1 MPLSKYLSSREQ
13 YDAHCRE
20 QFEEA
25 SPHDP
30 AAVDRA
36 MARRYPKSTEQAA
49 EELKR
54 RGLRIDV
61 EQLARRVTPEFRQV
75 GRSVLWYAD
84 DIDAVAEDL
93 DQANRLTYD
102 AHYRR
107 EQGLSYAEHV
117 AIQKQVRT
125 KRLAVMQRV
134 ADAAGG
140 TIPDVADACN
150 RVMPDPLEW
159 DDAAIA
165 KAVTLTR
172 EYIVSPGVAR

>member
-1 MPLSKYLSSREQ
+1 MPLSKYLMTREQ
-13 YDAHCRE
+13 YDADCRDRL
-20 QFEEA
+20 EEA
-25 SPHDP
+25 HPSDP
-30 AAVDRA
+30 AAVARV

-54 RGLRIDV
+54 RGLRIDAD
-61 EQLARRVTPEFRQV
+61 QLSRRVTQEFRQI
-75 GRSVLWYAD
+75 GRNFVWFAD

-107 EQGLSYAEHV
+107 EQGLSFAEHAAV
-117 AIQKQVRT
+117 QKQVRT
-125 KRLAVMQRV
+125 KRLAIMQQV

-159 DDAAIA
+159 DEAAIA
-165 KAVTLTR
+165 KAVSLTR
-172 EYIVSPGVAR
+172 EYIASQGVAR

>member
-13 YDAHCRE
+13 YNAHCRE

-25 SPHDP
+25 SPNDP
-30 AAVDRA
+30 AAVERA

-49 EELKR
+49 DELKR

-61 EQLARRVTPEFRQV
+61 DQLSRRVPPGCRQV
-75 GRSVLWYAD
+75 GRSFLWFAD

-107 EQGLSYAEHV
+107 EQGLSYTEHT
-117 AIQKQVRT
+117 AIQKQVRA

-150 RVMPDPLEW
+150 RAMPDALEW
-159 DDAAIA
+159 DEW
-165 KAVTLTR
+165 AVAQATELTR
-172 EYIVSPGVAR
+172 KYRESQGVAQ

>member
-1 MPLSKYLSSREQ
+1 MPLSKYLMTREQ

-20 QFEEA
+20 QLEEA
-25 SPHDP
+25 HSNDP
-30 AAVDRA
+30 AAVARI

-61 EQLARRVTPEFRQV
+61 DQLARQVTPEFRQI
-75 GRSVLWYAD
+75 GRNFVWFAD
-84 DIDAVAEDL
+84 DIDDVAEAL
-93 DQANRLTYD
+93 DQAHRLTYE
-102 AHYRR
+102 AHYRK
-107 EQGLSYAEHV
+107 EEGLSYAEHA
-117 AIQKQVRT
+117 AIRRQVNA
-125 KRLAVMQRV
+125 KRLAVTQRV

-159 DDAAIA
+159 DEAAIT

-172 EYIVSPGVAR
+172 EYIPTLGVAR

>member
-1 MPLSKYLSSREQ
+1 MPLSKYLMTREQ
-13 YDAHCRE
+13 YDADCRE
-20 QFEEA
+20 RLEEA
-25 SPHDP
+25 HPNDP
-30 AAVDRA
+30 AAVARV

-61 EQLARRVTPEFRQV
+61 DQLARRVTPEFRQI
-75 GRSVLWYAD
+75 GRNFVWFAD

-107 EQGLSYAEHV
+107 EQCLSYAEHA
-117 AIQKQVRT
+117 AIRKQVLA

-134 ADAAGG
+134 AEAAGG

-159 DDAAIA
+159 DEAAIA
-165 KAVTLTR
+165 KAVMLTR
-172 EYIVSPGVAR
+172 EYIPTLGVTR

>member
-1 MPLSKYLSSREQ
+1 MPLSKYLMTREQ
-13 YDAHCRE
+13 YDADCRE
-20 QFEEA
+20 RLEEA
-25 SPHDP
+25 HPNDP
-30 AAVDRA
+30 AAVARV

-61 EQLARRVTPEFRQV
+61 DQLARRVTPEFRQI
-75 GRSVLWYAD
+75 GRNFVWFAD

-93 DQANRLTYD
+93 DEANRLTYD

-107 EQGLSYAEHV
+107 EQGLSYAEHA

-125 KRLAVMQRV
+125 KRLGVMQRV
-134 ADAAGG
+134 AEMAGG

-172 EYIVSPGVAR
+172 EYIPTLGVTR

>member
-1 MPLSKYLSSREQ
+1 MPLSKFLMSREQ
-13 YDAHCRE
+13 YDASCRE

-25 SPHDP
+25 SPNEP

-36 MARRYPKSTEQAA
+36 MARRYPKSTEMAA

-61 EQLARRVTPEFRQV
+61 DQLSRRATPGCRQV
-75 GRSVLWYAD
+75 GRSILWFAD
-84 DIDAVAEDL
+84 DIDTVAEEL
-93 DQANRLTYD
+93 EATNRLTYD

-107 EQGLSYAEHV
+107 EQGLSYAEH
-117 AIQKQVRT
+117 ATIQKQVRS
-125 KRLAVMQRV
+125 KRLATMQRV

-150 RVMPDPLEW
+150 RRMPDALEW
-159 DDAAIA
+159 DEAAFA
-165 KAVTLTR
+165 KAVALTR
-172 EYIVSPGVAR
+172 EYIASQGVAK

>member
-1 MPLSKYLSSREQ
+1 MPLSKYLMTREQ

-20 QFEEA
+20 QLEE
-25 SPHDP
+25 SHPNDP
-30 AAVDRA
+30 AAVARI

-61 EQLARRVTPEFRQV
+61 DQLARRVTPEFRQI
-75 GRSVLWYAD
+75 GRNFVWFAD

-107 EQGLSYAEHV
+107 EQGLSYAEHA
-117 AIQKQVRT
+117 AIQKQVQA

-159 DDAAIA
+159 DEPAIS

-172 EYIVSPGVAR
+172 EYIATLGVTR

>member
-1 MPLSKYLSSREQ
+1 MPFSKYLMTREQ

-20 QFEEA
+20 QLEEA
-25 SPHDP
+25 HPNEP
-30 AAVDRA
+30 AAVARV

-61 EQLARRVTPEFRQV
+61 DQLARRVTPEFRQI
-75 GRSVLWYAD
+75 GRNFVWFAD

-107 EQGLSYAEHV
+107 EQGLSYAEHA
-117 AIQKQVRT
+117 AIQKQVQA
-125 KRLAVMQRV
+125 KRLAIMQRV

-150 RVMPDPLEW
+150 RVMLDPLEW
-159 DDAAIA
+159 DEAAIA

-172 EYIVSPGVAR
+172 EYIPTLGVAR

>member
-1 MPLSKYLSSREQ
+1 MPLSKYLMTREQ

-20 QFEEA
+20 QLEEA
-25 SPHDP
+25 HPDDP
-30 AAVDRA
+30 TTVARI

-75 GRSVLWYAD
+75 GRSVLWFAD
-84 DIDAVAEDL
+84 DIDLVAEDL

-102 AHYRR
+102 AHCRR
-107 EQGLSYAEHV
+107 EQGLSYAEY
-117 AIQKQVRT
+117 ATIQKQVRA
-125 KRLAVMQRV
+125 KRLAIMQRV
-134 ADAAGG
+134 ADEANG

-159 DDAAIA
+159 DEAAITN
-165 KAVTLTR
+165 AVALTR
-172 EYIVSPGVAR
+172 EYIASLGVAR

>member
-1 MPLSKYLSSREQ
+1 MPLSNYLMTREQ
-13 YDAHCRE
+13 YDADSRE
-20 QFEEA
+20 RLEEA
-25 SPHDP
+25 HPNDP
-30 AAVDRA
+30 AAVARV

-61 EQLARRVTPEFRQV
+61 DQLARRVTPEFRQI
-75 GRSVLWYAD
+75 GRNFVWFAD

-107 EQGLSYAEHV
+107 EQGLSYAEHA
-117 AIQKQVRT
+117 AIRKQVQA

-172 EYIVSPGVAR
+172 EYIPTLGVTR

>member
-1 MPLSKYLSSREQ
+1 MPLSKYLMTREQ

-20 QFEEA
+20 QLEEA
-25 SPHDP
+25 HPNDP
-30 AAVDRA
+30 ATVDRI
-36 MARRYPKSTEQAA
+36 MTRRYPKSTEQAA
-49 EELKR
+49 DELKR

-93 DQANRLTYD
+93 DQAHRLTYD
-102 AHYRR
+102 AYYRR
-107 EQGLSYAEHV
+107 EQGLSYAEHA
-117 AIQKQVRT
+117 AIQKQVRA

-140 TIPDVADACN
+140 TIPDVADACT

-159 DDAAIA
+159 DEAAIA
-165 KAVTLTR
+165 KAVALTR
-172 EYIVSPGVAR
+172 EYIATLGVTR

>member
-1 MPLSKYLSSREQ
+1 MPLSKYLMTREQ

-20 QFEEA
+20 QLEE
-25 SPHDP
+25 SHPNDP
-30 AAVDRA
+30 AAVARI

-61 EQLARRVTPEFRQV
+61 DQLARRVTPEFRQI
-75 GRSVLWYAD
+75 GRNFVWFAD

-107 EQGLSYAEHV
+107 EQGLSYAEHA
-117 AIQKQVRT
+117 AIQKQVQA

-159 DDAAIA
+159 DEAAIA

-172 EYIVSPGVAR
+172 EYISTLGVTR

>member
-1 MPLSKYLSSREQ
+1 MPLSKYLMTREQ

-20 QFEEA
+20 QLEE
-25 SPHDP
+25 SHPNDP
-30 AAVDRA
+30 AAVARI

-61 EQLARRVTPEFRQV
+61 DQLARRVTPEFRQI
-75 GRSVLWYAD
+75 GRNFVWFAD

-107 EQGLSYAEHV
+107 EQGLSYAEHS
-117 AIQKQVRT
+117 AIQKQVQA

-159 DDAAIA
+159 DEAAITRA
-165 KAVTLTR
+165 ISLTR
-172 EYIVSPGVAR
+172 EYIPTLGVVR